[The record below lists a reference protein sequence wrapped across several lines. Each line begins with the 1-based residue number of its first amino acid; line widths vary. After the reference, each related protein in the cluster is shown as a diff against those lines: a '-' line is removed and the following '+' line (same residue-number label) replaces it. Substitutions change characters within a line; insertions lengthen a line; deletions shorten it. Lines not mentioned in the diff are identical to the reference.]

1 MVEKLS
7 LGHCSS
13 VKVLCRPQNLPILH
27 VMVKTLETAKTKT
40 NCGKLEAEEQGIGAT
55 NRLG

>member
-1 MVEKLS
+1 
-7 LGHCSS
+7 
-13 VKVLCRPQNLPILH
+13 
-27 VMVKTLETAKTKT
+27 MVKTPETAKTKT